1 MYEVEPCE
9 VGRRSTVANLH
20 KCQYHIPQPDA
31 YYEMQVK
38 IPGRQRENVLEELHH
53 FESVCLQ
60 PVWIYIF

>member
-1 MYEVEPCE
+1 MRSC
-9 VGRRSTVANLH
+9 RRSTIANLH

-53 FESVCLQ
+53 FELFVSNLCGSTFFKQ
-60 PVWIYIF
+60 EGIS